1 MSKTSYGY
9 SYCTSPYLSLG
20 GVTTP
25 PFLFY
30 HNFGIIL
37 CSMRTLERY
46 ILTGV
51 GAMSMTTF
59 KNDGHKVV
67 KDYVVELLTNA
78 DLRNKVLQENL
89 PAADSYYIF
98 DGIAFDDIKDKRVGN
113 LSNDEIACLCNYV
126 ENGIVGENVTIG
138 SIQKMVAA

>member
-1 MSKTSYGY
+1 
-9 SYCTSPYLSLG
+9 
-20 GVTTP
+20 
-25 PFLFY
+25 
-30 HNFGIIL
+30 
-37 CSMRTLERY
+37 
-46 ILTGV
+46 
-51 GAMSMTTF
+51 MTTF